1 MTAAERD
8 AKRQEQFAKLRR
20 NFNEARNK
28 NVGTYVVSGN
38 ATNNKLYDKAETG
51 KEQILASVAK
61 DLFLNSQLVVDV
73 AGDLFEPIGVVGT
86 TVLTANVG
94 SSTDIVVTSWET
106 KDDSVS

>member
-8 AKRQEQFAKLRR
+8 AKRQEQFAKLKR

-38 ATNNKLYDKAETG
+38 ATNNKLYDKDETG

-61 DLFLNSQLVVDV
+61 DLFLNGQLVVDV
-73 AGDLFEPIGVVGT
+73 NGNLFEPIGLVGT
-86 TVLTANVG
+86 TVMTANVG
-94 SSTDIVVTSWET
+94 SGTDIVVTSWET
-106 KDDSVS
+106 KDDSLS